1 MNMEYRTL
9 DEMIDLHLG
18 KRGTPVREEFEQEVK
33 DGIETYRHGEAVREA
48 RKKQNLTQKQLGERV
63 GVGEAQISKIESG
76 KAATFGTFNRVFRA
90 LGATSGTLDLG
101 SLGRISLW

>member
-1 MNMEYRTL
+1 MNVEYRTL
-9 DEMIDLHLG
+9 DEIKDRYIG
-18 KRGTPVREEFEQEVK
+18 EVGSEAREKYETELMEAL
-33 DGIETYRHGEAVREA
+33 ETYRLGEAVREA

>member
-1 MNMEYRTL
+1 MNVEYRTL
-9 DEMIDLHLG
+9 AEIKDRYIGEVG
-18 KRGTPVREEFEQEVK
+18 SEAREKYETELKEAL
-33 DGIETYRHGEAVREA
+33 ETYRLGEAVREA

>member
-1 MNMEYRTL
+1 MNVEYRSL
-9 DEMIDLHLG
+9 DEIKDRYIG
-18 KRGTPVREEFEQEVK
+18 EVGSEAREKYETELKEAL
-33 DGIETYRHGEAVREA
+33 ETYRLGEAVREA

>member
-1 MNMEYRTL
+1 MNVEYRTL
-9 DEMIDLHLG
+9 DEMIDRYIG
-18 KRGTPVREEFEQEVK
+18 EVGSEAREKYETELKEAL
-33 DGIETYRHGEAVREA
+33 ETYRLGEAVREA

>member
-1 MNMEYRTL
+1 MDYCTL
-9 DEMIDLHLG
+9 EEMIEKHVG
-18 KRGTPVREEFEQEVK
+18 AKGTPEREQFETEVRE
-33 DGIETYRHGEAVREA
+33 GIESYRLGEAVREA
-48 RKKQNLTQKQLGERV
+48 RKRQNLTQKQLGERV

-101 SLGRISLW
+101 SLGRVALW